1 MDFGYPPTANCQPTT
16 NNPIPTIANPQNS
29 PSSTLSFMSSVSAI
43 HELLERVLQEGR
55 FAEAITIITETARE
69 FTRSRNVLFAIL
81 NREEGQLDF
90 EFGSGPDWKGEESEH
105 SLAVDIGKRTGI
117 TAQVA
122 ATGKPFVTGNVAEVA
137 VYHQLYASTKSE
149 MAIPVR
155 DSHNKLQAVMD
166 FESDLLDNFQDA
178 DIEMGKLF
186 ASLAAFVLEREIA
199 RAREEALVEI
209 GAAIDDALTEE
220 EILIRVIDVAERVLR
235 FQACSIFLFDDRTQT
250 FVLRASTG
258 ALRDRVGEFSYEAG
272 EGFTGWVCS
281 EGKSIL
287 LEKPQSDPRWRGKF
301 TEIPSEEIASFL
313 AVPILIRGRSIGAIR
328 ALRRIPDNEFL
339 DNRFTTADE
348 RLLVA
353 ISDQTAIAIDSVR
366 AISKLVQNERLSAWG
381 ELSAKSSHMIGNRV
395 FALQGDSNE
404 FEYQLSREPV
414 DVGELK
420 KLQRAFRSNINR
432 LQELLQEFRDFV
444 TAAQLHLTEGDL
456 NELVQETVQ
465 EVFPKRSEVKLELSL
480 DDSLPSLRFDANKLR
495 RAISELI
502 ENALHFVEQGT
513 TTITTQMA
521 DANTLAL
528 AKLGPVGRFVE
539 FTIEDNGPGVEESRK
554 EVIFEPFHSSRVKGM
569 GLGLSIV
576 KGIADAHGG
585 TVLEVGKEGSGA
597 KFVILLP
604 TLDRQNSG
612 GI

>member
-1 MDFGYPPTANCQPTT
+1 
-16 NNPIPTIANPQNS
+16 
-29 PSSTLSFMSSVSAI
+29 MSSVSAI

>member
-1 MDFGYPPTANCQPTT
+1 
-16 NNPIPTIANPQNS
+16 
-29 PSSTLSFMSSVSAI
+29 MSSVAAI
-43 HELLERVLQEGR
+43 QELLESVLQEGR
-55 FAEAITIITETARE
+55 FDEAIKIILDTACK
-69 FTRSRNVLFAIL
+69 FTRSRNVLFALL

-90 EFGSGPDWKGEESEH
+90 EYGSGPDWLGEDSEH

-155 DSHNKLQAVMD
+155 DSHGKLQAVLD
-166 FESDLLDNFQDA
+166 FESDLLDNFGEA
-178 DIEMGKLF
+178 DVEMGKLF
-186 ASLAAFVLEREIA
+186 ASVAAFVLEREIA

-220 EILIRVIDVAERVLR
+220 EILSRVIDVAERVLR

-258 ALRDRVGEFSYEAG
+258 ALRDRVDKLSYLAS

-287 LEKPQSDPRWRGKF
+287 LERPQSDPRWRGKY

-313 AVPILIRGRSIGAIR
+313 AVPILIRGKSIGAIR
-328 ALRRIPDNEFL
+328 ALRKIPDNEFL
-339 DNRFTTADE
+339 DNRFTAADE

-366 AISKLVQNERLSAWG
+366 AIGKLVQNERLSAWG

-395 FALQGDSNE
+395 FALRGDANE
-404 FEYQLSREPV
+404 FEYQLSRDPIDV
-414 DVGELK
+414 DELK
-420 KLQRAFRSNINR
+420 SLQKGFGANINR

-456 NELVQETVQ
+456 NELVRETVQ
-465 EVFPKRSEVKLELSL
+465 EVFPKRSTVHLEMTL
-480 DDSLPSLRFDANKLR
+480 DESIPILRFDASKLR

-502 ENALHFVEQGT
+502 ENSLHFVENGHASVST
-513 TTITTQMA
+513 RFA

-528 AKLGPVGRFVE
+528 AKLGPIGRFVE
-539 FTIEDNGPGVEESRK
+539 ISIEDSGPGVAENRK

-576 KGIADAHGG
+576 KGIANAHGG
-585 TVLEVGKEGSGA
+585 TVLEMGEEGNGA

-604 TLDRQNSG
+604 TSDRQNSG